1 MPNLARPIVRPGA
14 TRTKV
19 LLVRQPVKSV
29 RKRDEPDRTAGIF
42 TQAYHFLDGIR
53 ALQGNL
59 EKQDCFT
66 IQGVKTA

>member
-1 MPNLARPIVRPGA
+1 MG
-14 TRTKV
+14 
-19 LLVRQPVKSV
+19 V
-29 RKRDEPDRTAGIF
+29 RKALPNDSNTRRSFAFAWQYFATKRPFNMPQCGIF

-66 IQGVKTA
+66 IQGVKTV